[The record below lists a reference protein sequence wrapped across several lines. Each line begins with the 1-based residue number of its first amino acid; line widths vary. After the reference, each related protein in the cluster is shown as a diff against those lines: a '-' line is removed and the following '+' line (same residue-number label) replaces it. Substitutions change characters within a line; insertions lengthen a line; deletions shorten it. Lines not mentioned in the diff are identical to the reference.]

1 MPLLSQRSAAM
12 LTSAAKHFRRA
23 TRGHFRR
30 LGSWRRLS
38 NNDIWMRTVYQVAVV
53 GSASS
58 MSRLRA
64 SPSAQE
70 ALAFG
75 YLRRLNPTD
84 QAQAVHHALRAHGV
98 RYVPAKMCECRKTR
112 AVLANFEFLVSVPGG
127 PRGYLQR
134 LSLERDEHERAVQIA
149 RDLRYI
155 KLKGSRDLMADLGL
169 ARNVIALDVRL
180 LNLLKLVGVRVPSKV
195 RTTRQ
200 HTNKSRTRYCVR
212 LPNQRA

>member
-1 MPLLSQRSAAM
+1 
-12 LTSAAKHFRRA
+12 
-23 TRGHFRR
+23 
-30 LGSWRRLS
+30 
-38 NNDIWMRTVYQVAVV
+38 
-53 GSASS
+53 

-64 SPSAQE
+64 SPSAQG
-70 ALAFG
+70 A
-75 YLRRLNPTD
+75 LRRLNPADRTR
-84 QAQAVHHALRAHGV
+84 AVHRALRTHGV
-98 RYVPAKMCECRKTR
+98 RYVPAGMCDCRKTR

-134 LSLERDEHERAVQIA
+134 LSLERDEHERAAQIA

-195 RTTRQ
+195 RTDEA
-200 HTNKSRTRYCVR
+200 HTNKFRTRYCGR
-212 LPNQRA
+212 LPNQRASMACSWTASCSTTTPGSST